1 MDLTGNGN
9 KYAFQSEKLEGTSEE
24 VVAFEQD
31 KYDVNSDKRTEKEK
45 VESLPRILQ
54 SMLKWQVARHKLL
67 IISMSVLLQ
76 GLNAPLFFGYIFNN
90 AIIGIVMGIY
100 NILYVISLY
109 LVPDYGTGEY
119 LNMIVQNQEK
129 MAKQAGNQISAQWFV
144 TFISTGFFM
153 TFQILALNP
162 ESRSHNVFGWVT
174 PYLIYA
180 NFVIY
185 PLFSQFTSYAF
196 IADGCMGMEISN
208 YFEKIIKAYI
218 TKMKECL
225 LKYDVK
231 KDNKDECLEEISK
244 AQAKIEKLAF
254 ELNGKG
260 KVVLGLWL
268 IWLLGL
274 VIVGV
279 IMIWVLQTIST
290 NENRAAE
297 IVGLSFMTLLS
308 LAGFILSLVQVTSN
322 ARTWENERKKKLN
335 DSKLQIKIDALFGR
349 RFNEWMDNHE
359 VRATRAF
366 NFQVTPARVMEIG
379 SLVGSLCT
387 IAGYFIIK
395 EELRALM

>member
-1 MDLTGNGN
+1 
-9 KYAFQSEKLEGTSEE
+9 
-24 VVAFEQD
+24 
-31 KYDVNSDKRTEKEK
+31 
-45 VESLPRILQ
+45 
-54 SMLKWQVARHKLL
+54 
-67 IISMSVLLQ
+67 
-76 GLNAPLFFGYIFNN
+76 
-90 AIIGIVMGIY
+90 MGIY
-100 NILYVISLY
+100 NILYVISIY

-119 LNMIVQNQEK
+119 LNMIVKNQEK
-129 MAKQAGNQISAQWFV
+129 MAKQAGNQISGQWFM
-144 TFISTGFFM
+144 TFITTGFFM

-185 PLFSQFTSYAF
+185 PLFSQFTAYAF
-196 IADGCMGMEISN
+196 IADGCMGMEIAN
-208 YFEKIIKAYI
+208 YFEKNIKAYM

-254 ELNGKG
+254 EIYGKG
-260 KVVLGLWL
+260 KVAGGLWF

-308 LAGFILSLVQVTSN
+308 LVVFIFSLVQFTSI
-322 ARTWENERKKKLN
+322 ARTWENERKRN
-335 DSKLQIKIDALFGR
+335 
-349 RFNEWMDNHE
+349 
-359 VRATRAF
+359 
-366 NFQVTPARVMEIG
+366 
-379 SLVGSLCT
+379 
-387 IAGYFIIK
+387 
-395 EELRALM
+395 